1 MYVRPNFQSKSA
13 LKAALVRGERIIAF
27 QPNSLFPSAN
37 TTDGEVSI
45 EGPHSPEPH
54 TWYARA
60 RLLNG
65 IVEEVI

>member
-1 MYVRPNFQSKSA
+1 MYVLPNFKHKSG
-13 LKAALVRGERIIAF
+13 LIAALEKGERVIAF
-27 QPNSLFPSAN
+27 QPNLLFPSAN